1 MHQANKYMRVQDQ
14 NGQIAVIV
22 PETDFIL
29 HARQMRDL
37 TNKVEQMN
45 RDLKTLNA
53 KNHEYITYKSEVN
66 ELITKEV
73 QKARTQQR
81 QKDAK
86 VYAHWRDK
94 AKSLEEQ
101 IKRLKDELTH
111 TSTSL
116 YDRVEELK
124 VAREFLNRK
133 VLKETTD
140 WYEKHR
146 TLVYALEPLS
156 QALSYALKGDIYKSL
171 SIDYNEPS
179 ESSSL

>member
-1 MHQANKYMRVQDQ
+1 MHQANKYHRIQDVH
-14 NGQIAVIV
+14 GRIGVIIS
-22 PETDFIL
+22 EGEFIL
-29 HARQMRDL
+29 HASQMRDM
-37 TNKVEQMN
+37 TNKMKGMEE
-45 RDLKTLNA
+45 DLKRLNA
-53 KNHEYITYKSEVN
+53 KHHEYLDYKRAVQE
-66 ELITKEV
+66 IIAKEV

-81 QKDAK
+81 QEDAK

-101 IKRLKDELTH
+101 VKSLRDTMEK
-111 TSTSL
+111 TSTRL
-116 YDRVEELK
+116 HDTKVELS
-124 VAREFLNRK
+124 VAKEFLNRK
-133 VLKETTD
+133 TTKETTD

>member
-45 RDLKTLNA
+45 GDLKTLNA
-53 KNHEYITYKSEVN
+53 KHHEYINYQKRTEEK
-66 ELITKEV
+66 IATEV

-81 QKDAK
+81 QEDAK

-94 AKSLEEQ
+94 AKSLEDQVKYGQEQ
-101 IKRLKDELTH
+101 EARVQEWKELYSKLLDKLRDRTLQLIEIKRVLGHDTEQ
-111 TSTSL
+111 
-116 YDRVEELK
+116 
-124 VAREFLNRK
+124 LNSK
-133 VLKETTD
+133 
-140 WYEKHR
+140 
-146 TLVYALEPLS
+146 
-156 QALSYALKGDIYKSL
+156 
-171 SIDYNEPS
+171 
-179 ESSSL
+179 

>member
-37 TNKVEQMN
+37 TNKVEKMN
-45 RDLKTLNA
+45 EDLKTLNA
-53 KNHEYITYKSEVN
+53 KNHDYITYKSGVN

-81 QKDAK
+81 QEDAK

-94 AKSLEEQ
+94 AKSLEDQVKYGQEQ
-101 IKRLKDELTH
+101 EARVQEWKELYSKLLDKLRDKTLQLIEIKRI
-111 TSTSL
+111 
-116 YDRVEELK
+116 
-124 VAREFLNRK
+124 
-133 VLKETTD
+133 
-140 WYEKHR
+140 
-146 TLVYALEPLS
+146 LEH
-156 QALSYALKGDIYKSL
+156 
-171 SIDYNEPS
+171 ES
-179 ESSSL
+179 E